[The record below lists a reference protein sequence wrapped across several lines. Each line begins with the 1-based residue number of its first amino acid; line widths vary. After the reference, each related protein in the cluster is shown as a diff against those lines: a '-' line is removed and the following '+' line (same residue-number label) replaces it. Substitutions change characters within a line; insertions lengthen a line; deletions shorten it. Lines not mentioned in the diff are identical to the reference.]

1 VDDSVNFGRPDLRNL
16 NGFFMSD
23 LLIAV
28 NSMENGKMSDVKE
41 TGTVKWFDARKGYG
55 FIQRD
60 NGQDIFVHIN
70 DMADRTE
77 RALEDG
83 ERVTFIVGQGRKGPA
98 AQEVE
103 RA

>member
-1 VDDSVNFGRPDLRNL
+1 
-16 NGFFMSD
+16 
-23 LLIAV
+23 
-28 NSMENGKMSDVKE
+28 MEKGTMSDVKE

-70 DMADRTE
+70 DMSDRTD

-83 ERVTFIVGQGRKGPA
+83 ERVIFIVGQGRKGPA

>member
-1 VDDSVNFGRPDLRNL
+1 
-16 NGFFMSD
+16 M
-23 LLIAV
+23 
-28 NSMENGKMSDVKE
+28 
-41 TGTVKWFDARKGYG
+41 
-55 FIQRD
+55 QRD